1 MIYLSKVILNLK
13 KNTRSLSLINLNI
26 TCRWNSRTCVVLRAA
41 VGNIMP
47 EILIGTFLRWDYI
60 TLGVFHKSIYQFG
73 DVNTSNQTIINLF
86 KTHDDVY
93 ICLYAVIRC
102 VVCY

>member
-1 MIYLSKVILNLK
+1 
-13 KNTRSLSLINLNI
+13 
-26 TCRWNSRTCVVLRAA
+26 
-41 VGNIMP
+41 MP
-47 EILIGTFLRWDYI
+47 EILIGTFLGWDYI